1 MGEIEFGKCEICGKE
16 APLERTYFYYPIH
29 CECCGSKDEN
39 GQKQH
44 FVMVVHCK
52 DCPAPMPKEI
62 HPLLKSMHGE
72 EHRANIT
79 NILPTEIRGQF
90 IINDKIIKEKQAMW
104 IARDES
110 GKLFMYSTKPFKRE
124 CTWGFRD
131 KNTTVVVLSDSL
143 FPEVK
148 WEDKAPRE
156 LILK

>member
-1 MGEIEFGKCEICGKE
+1 MKKIMFNDKNGLTQAVLEGRKTQTRRIMNPQPEDCSTVHRWYKSAYWKDKPMSLVVNEDGSVYCEFCGYG

-90 IINDKIIKEKQAMW
+90 IINDEIIKK
-104 IARDES
+104 
-110 GKLFMYSTKPFKRE
+110 
-124 CTWGFRD
+124 
-131 KNTTVVVLSDSL
+131 
-143 FPEVK
+143 
-148 WEDKAPRE
+148 
-156 LILK
+156 